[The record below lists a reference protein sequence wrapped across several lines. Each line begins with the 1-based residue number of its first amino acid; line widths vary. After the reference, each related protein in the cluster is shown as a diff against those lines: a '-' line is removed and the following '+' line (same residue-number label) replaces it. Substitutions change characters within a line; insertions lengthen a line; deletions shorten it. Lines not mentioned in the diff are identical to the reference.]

1 MKRKLLCLGIACL
14 VLAGCSK
21 TNELYGRSQYNSSV
35 FDENY
40 YTSWDGVD
48 KINSKEV
55 SGQYSQLKVQRSGEI
70 VDLKYGENDYNPDKL
85 PYVFKTDKN
94 KEFGYN
100 NCLSKSTKNKE
111 FKYGITSKLFDGRV
125 RCEGLYQLSR
135 VQLNKTGFA
144 MKFSKYLLNAK
155 YLALSLRG
163 GSDFEKPLEKDLSF
177 NLVWSFYHQTED
189 GYCKV
194 SFKLNDVSIPVD
206 SNSETAF
213 VSFMPSM
220 FEDFS
225 YEIATSEAMS
235 FEWSCNN
242 LPENTS
248 DDFNEKEKH
257 HLSLML
263 YEMFIGESEWR

>member
-1 MKRKLLCLGIACL
+1 MNRKLICFAIACIAL
-14 VLAGCSK
+14 TGCSK
-21 TNELYGRSQYNSSV
+21 TNELYGKNQYNSV
-35 FDENY
+35 NFDENY

-48 KINSKEV
+48 EIDSNEINV
-55 SGQYSQLKVQRSGEI
+55 QPSQLKVQRSGEI
-70 VDLKYGENDYNPDKL
+70 IELKNGVNNYNPQGL
-85 PYVFKTDKN
+85 PYISTFDKD

-100 NCLSKSTKNKE
+100 NCLSKFTKNKE
-111 FKYGITSKLFDGRV
+111 FKYGVTSKLFDGRV

-144 MKFSKYLLNAK
+144 MQFSKYLINAK
-155 YLALSLRG
+155 YLAFSVRG
-163 GSDFEKPLEKDLSF
+163 GSNLKTPLNRDLSF
-177 NLVWSFYHQTED
+177 NLVWSFYRKT
-189 GYCKV
+189 GYKV
-194 SFKLNDVSIPVD
+194 NFILNNIQIPVD

-213 VSFMPSM
+213 VSFMPFM
-220 FEDFS
+220 GEDFS
-225 YEIATSEAMS
+225 YEINMSYGMS

-263 YEMFIGESEWR
+263 YEMFIGESEWY

>member
-14 VLAGCSK
+14 ALTGCSK

-40 YTSWDGVD
+40 YTYWNGVD
-48 KINSKEV
+48 KINAKEV
-55 SGQYSQLKVQRSGEI
+55 ECQYSQLKVQKSNEI
-70 VDLKYGENDYNPDKL
+70 IILKNGENDYNPNKL
-85 PYVFKTDKN
+85 PYVSSLNKD

-125 RCEGLYQLSR
+125 TCEGLYQLSR

-144 MKFSKYLLNAK
+144 MQFTKYLINAK
-155 YLALSLRG
+155 YLAFSVRG
-163 GSDFEKPLEKDLSF
+163 GSNFETPLNRDLSF
-177 NLVWSFYHQTED
+177 DLVWSFYRKT
-189 GYCKV
+189 GYKA
-194 SFKLNDVSIPVD
+194 SFILKNIQIPVD

-213 VSFMPSM
+213 VSFMPFM
-220 FEDFS
+220 GEDFS
-225 YEIATSEAMS
+225 HEINMSYGMS
-235 FEWSCNN
+235 FEWYCIN

-248 DDFNEKEKH
+248 DDFNDKEKH

-263 YEMFIGESEWR
+263 YEMFIGESEWY